1 MKAAYIIKQVL
12 GYIFIA
18 YALVGMGYSL
28 ILTFDPFSEI
38 LTNLK
43 DTTLFNA
50 HYIDKFGDRLTS
62 NVILLFGLSAIAG
75 AILLT
80 GNNRSNNNSYK

>member
-1 MKAAYIIKQVL
+1 
-12 GYIFIA
+12 
-18 YALVGMGYSL
+18 MGYSL

-75 AILLT
+75 SILLT
-80 GNNRSNNNSYK
+80 KSKKKDR